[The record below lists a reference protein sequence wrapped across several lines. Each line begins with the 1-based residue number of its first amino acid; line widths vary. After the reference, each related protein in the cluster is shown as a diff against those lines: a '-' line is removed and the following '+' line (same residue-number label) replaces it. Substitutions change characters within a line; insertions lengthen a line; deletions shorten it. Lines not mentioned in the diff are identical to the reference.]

1 MFLASLW
8 SSLHA
13 NFPIPSLSVPA
24 EDMKYLC
31 LCESPV
37 YTKHL
42 HCYLRPVLYYITKCY
57 PVMVLSALF
66 FLSFCSN
73 VKKYSQW
80 EWQKNRDKTST
91 NKQNHSTQHKITL
104 HKGKGAE
111 RHTNPETVYISPT
124 HASYEHH
131 CVYFYTECC
140 QCLLSSV
147 YLISSDKKNTGFIQG
162 THALSD
168 SMSTQRSNSVVTIEI
183 YIIISDTAY
192 MMI

>member
-1 MFLASLW
+1 MPIFQFLLYQYLLRTWSTFVFVSLQCIQ
-8 SSLHA
+8 
-13 NFPIPSLSVPA
+13 NI
-24 EDMKYLC
+24 
-31 LCESPV
+31 
-37 YTKHL
+37 YTVI
-42 HCYLRPVLYYITKCY
+42 CGPCYITLPNVIQLWFC
-57 PVMVLSALF
+57 LHFF

-80 EWQKNRDKTST
+80 EWQKIETKHIHKQTKLFYITQNNFTQRKRSRKT
-91 NKQNHSTQHKITL
+91 HKPW
-104 HKGKGAE
+104 
-111 RHTNPETVYISPT
+111 NCPT

-183 YIIISDTAY
+183 YILISDTAY